1 MKFLK
6 YFAAVLY
13 SFLFAS
19 CEISRVDG
27 PVDNIDKIPVLDC
40 YTSDEN
46 YRILQENK
54 FSNVSVSV
62 DIYNGRKKLNAQ
74 FEAQGAGARYFP
86 KWGYYVRLDQGQTI
100 EGENKFNLS
109 IQAYDRTMVKTA
121 LASYIYSSAGFDVF
135 HSSHAFLKINGN
147 VKGLYVLAEK
157 IDEGFFIKRHLPV
170 NELIKVVF
178 GAKFTFFS
186 EKNDLKDNFEKKIP
200 DDKNFNNLSDLINA
214 IDNSEADNLLKELG
228 NYIDIKQYLLYHAI
242 TSIIN
247 NSDGFG
253 NNFYLFKER
262 PNSPYKLLPWDFD
275 KTFDPDARLGFAGDN
290 AIIRKLFL
298 NDSCY
303 SLYKDDLRYIL
314 KNYFTEEKLY
324 PIIDS
329 VYIKIKDAYN
339 CDPYLGGNGIS
350 LDKEISKVKCFIKE
364 RRAYLLNNIDS
375 FNR

>member
-1 MKFLK
+1 MKYLK
-6 YFAAVLY
+6 SIMAVLCT
-13 SFLFAS
+13 FLFAS

-27 PVDNIDKIPVLDC
+27 PVDSIDKVPVLEC
-40 YTSDEN
+40 YASDEN

-62 DIYNGRKKLNAQ
+62 DVNTGRKKYDAQ

-86 KWGYYVRLDQGQTI
+86 KWGYYVRLKEGQTI
-100 EGENKFNLS
+100 EGQNQFNLS
-109 IQAYDRTMVKTA
+109 IQSYDKTMIKTA
-121 LASYIYSSAGFDVF
+121 IASYIYSSAGFNVF
-135 HSSHAFLKINGN
+135 YSSHAFLKINGN
-147 VKGLYVLAEK
+147 IKGLYVLAEK
-157 IDEGFFIKRHLPV
+157 IDEDFFIKRHLPV

-178 GAKFTFFS
+178 GAKFSFS
-186 EKNDLKDNFEKKIP
+186 EKNNLKDNFEKKIP
-200 DDKNFNNLSDLINA
+200 DDNNFNNLADFINA
-214 IDNSEADNLLKELG
+214 IDNSEANNLFRDLG

-242 TSIIN
+242 TTIIN

-253 NNFYLFKER
+253 NNFYLFKEK

-275 KTFDPDARLGFAGDN
+275 KTFDPDAHLGFVGDN
-290 AIIRKLFL
+290 AIIRKLFQ
-298 NDSCY
+298 NDSCF
-303 SLYKDDLRYIL
+303 SLYKTDLRNIL
-314 KNYFTEEKLY
+314 NNYFTEEKLY

-329 VYIKIKDAYN
+329 AYIKIKDAYS

-350 LDKEISKVKCFIKE
+350 LENEISKVKCFIKE